1 MTPQD
6 DLSQQPSAEDAWL
19 DVALRAPD
27 PEERFHADAD
37 AFTARVMSSVAGAA
51 AAPDHELLGRL
62 QCGERRAR
70 QQARAQW
77 LGFGW
82 GGAIGAALG
91 LVLSALA
98 TLSYSDVA
106 ALSWRP
112 AAVGVVMVVLA
123 VWAALRDGLG

>member
-6 DLSQQPSAEDAWL
+6 DPSQQPPADDAWF

-27 PEERFHADAD
+27 PDERFEADAD
-37 AFTARVMSSVAGAA
+37 AFTARLMSSVAGAT

-82 GGAIGAALG
+82 GGAIGAAVG

-98 TLSYSDVA
+98 MQSSSDVA
-106 ALSWRP
+106 ELSWRP
-112 AAVGVVMVVLA
+112 AALGVTVAVLA